1 MGEGRPL
8 PLTSTPQRRA
18 ATLARALQQAQTSQ
32 RDRRP
37 ATDQPRSQRPWVG
50 HLAINGRP
58 CVPTVPGAY
67 QRFYEGVLLALRE
80 DAPPL
85 VDPDDVVAG
94 LEVLDA
100 ARESAREQR
109 VVGLR

>member
-1 MGEGRPL
+1 
-8 PLTSTPQRRA
+8 
-18 ATLARALQQAQTSQ
+18 
-32 RDRRP
+32 
-37 ATDQPRSQRPWVG
+37 
-50 HLAINGRP
+50 
-58 CVPTVPGAY
+58 
-67 QRFYEGVLLALRE
+67 VLLALRE
-80 DAPPL
+80 DAPPP